1 MNEENAYLFAI
12 GAVVT
17 MLLIFSLSLIGMMY
31 EKNMKIDCIK
41 SSSKQCYSVDDIT
54 KLCGV

>member
-1 MNEENAYLFAI
+1 MNNDSVGVI
-12 GAVVT
+12 CAVIV

-41 SSSKQCYSVDDIT
+41 SSSKQCYTVDDIY
-54 KLCGV
+54 KLCGVEK

>member
-1 MNEENAYLFAI
+1 MKDDYI
-12 GAVVT
+12 GLVCAVVM

-41 SSSKQCYSVDDIT
+41 SISRQLYTVDEIY